1 MAMPIHELGPERD
14 SQMLFGNR
22 HRAAVWRA
30 VTRFAIE
37 PPETFTY
44 AGIAEI
50 IEEFENVSPSTIHKE
65 VKLLEAF
72 DMLERQGNYTGDAI
86 GFTRIPSPFWQIAEA
101 TAVAFDAVHSPG
113 AKQE

>member
-1 MAMPIHELGPERD
+1 MPIHELGPERD

-30 VTRFAIE
+30 VTRFTIE

-44 AGIAEI
+44 AGITEI
-50 IEEFENVSPSTIHKE
+50 IQEFEKVSPSTIHKE

-72 DMLERQGNYTGDAI
+72 DMLERQGKYTGDAI
-86 GFTRIPSPFWQIAEA
+86 AFTRIASPFWQIAEA
-101 TAVAFDAVHSPG
+101 TAMAFDTVHPPEPEQ
-113 AKQE
+113 A